1 MYLCP
6 RRSFRSWAGGFHED
20 LFVPQIGSK
29 RLLGR
34 FNKEQNFL
42 IFLCKLRW
50 IMERTVDEAE
60 SLVQFK
66 NTLQAAIKEVQ
77 VDVRAFKE
85 QIVQKMEELSDSSR
99 PLAGVV
105 SRLQEENRQ
114 LRAKLEALSCL
125 VEGLTGVKVDQGTT
139 GGNVKN
145 MENGQMQS
153 QEVVP
158 CAGLKTSQSTSVD
171 HPGPSGGS
179 NASVGT
185 GPSNTSVPPPWRTRR
200 QAEVNVSTLFTK
212 EAN

>member
-1 MYLCP
+1 
-6 RRSFRSWAGGFHED
+6 
-20 LFVPQIGSK
+20 
-29 RLLGR
+29 
-34 FNKEQNFL
+34 
-42 IFLCKLRW
+42 
-50 IMERTVDEAE
+50 MERTVDEPD

-125 VEGLTGVKVDQGTT
+125 VEGLTGVKVDQSTI
-139 GGNVKN
+139 GNVKN

-153 QEVVP
+153 QEVVQ
-158 CAGLKTSQSTSVD
+158 CAGLKTSQSTSID
-171 HPGPSGGS
+171 PPGPSGGS
-179 NASVGT
+179 NASVGA

-200 QAEVNVSTLFTK
+200 QAEVNVSTVHERGQLDRRELSWKQCDDAAVLDKCQIRTTRSVFNYIK
-212 EAN
+212 ESIMYP